1 LSPEHAPHCWL
12 ALTRAQD
19 LSAWNARYE
28 ARFGHIFIL
37 CATGVSAAEV
47 LRALRSRFTAAPH
60 AELASAAGEQA
71 KITALRLDKLLSS
84 LAAGAPPAT
93 AERRAGA
100 IEAHI
105 APQPQPQPQPASSRR
120 APITTH
126 VLDTSRGAPAASVP
140 ALLEMLAPGSG
151 GASPVATSVPA
162 SDAATAASSPG
173 AAATWFTLG
182 RGVTDADGRIA
193 TLLPGG
199 YPLAAG
205 TYRLTFD
212 TDAYLSAT
220 GASGAA
226 FFPAVSL
233 VFRVGPHQ
241 TGQHFHVPL
250 LLAPFGFST
259 YRGS

>member
-1 LSPEHAPHCWL
+1 VLPP
-12 ALTRAQD
+12 RAAQE

-28 ARFGHIFIL
+28 ARFGHIFIF

-84 LAAGAPPAT
+84 LSSGAPPAA

-105 APQPQPQPQPASSRR
+105 APQPQPQHGAPRR

-126 VLDTSRGAPAASVP
+126 VLDTARGAPAAGVP
-140 ALLEMLAPGSG
+140 ALLEMLAPGGSTSSG
-151 GASPVATSVPA
+151 IAASSA
-162 SDAATAASSPG
+162 SDAAAAHSPS
-173 AAATWFTLG
+173 AAPLWFALG
-182 RGVTDADGRIA
+182 RGATDADGRIA
-193 TLLPGG
+193 TLLPAG
-199 YPLAAG
+199 YPLSAG

-220 GASGAA
+220 GAAGAA